1 MARVTD
7 IQLSI
12 KDEMNI
18 EVTCMIPSNSLLSL
32 ASSLRI
38 SSSMV
43 FAWFLAADDWSFRLR
58 DIIAAVCDAAVAD
71 SCCAV

>member
-43 FAWFLAADDWSFRLR
+43 FA
-58 DIIAAVCDAAVAD
+58 
-71 SCCAV
+71 